1 MAIIDG
7 LKEDVNKQKKKADA
21 SSAQDTIVG
30 DLNDKIDILERKCQE
45 KVKEVL
51 DKAFEIENCKGKL
64 LDAEED
70 LEMWRERCRTME
82 DSMR

>member
-30 DLNDKIDILERKCQE
+30 DLNDKIDILERKC
-45 KVKEVL
+45 
-51 DKAFEIENCKGKL
+51 
-64 LDAEED
+64 
-70 LEMWRERCRTME
+70 
-82 DSMR
+82 